1 MWPRPDTPTL
11 DGMNYRLLRIGA
23 VAAVAGAAAQLVA
36 WTLEPELSSDPAQA
50 VGVVAGSDLWT
61 GGRLLD
67 LIGVFL
73 TVVALTVVGR
83 TLGAGAAREWA
94 RVGHPLLVL
103 MGALGASGIAVGAIM
118 KDLASSWRDAAP
130 GATQAYLATFD
141 AAGKAN
147 EALIW
152 CALLALGLYLATL
165 AVGILT
171 GRVYARW
178 IGWAAAASAVSLLAG
193 DLLELVVDLSFVLVL
208 AGFALFLVTQI
219 ALGVSMWRR
228 ATTPAA
234 TGVTRAPTVHLAP
247 EGSRR

>member
-1 MWPRPDTPTL
+1 MRPGRTRRSL
-11 DGMNYRLLRIGA
+11 NAMNNGLLRIA
-23 VAAVAGAAAQLVA
+23 AAAAVAGAAAQLVA
-36 WTLEPELSSDPAQA
+36 WMLEPELSSDPAQA
-50 VGVVAGSDLWT
+50 VRVVAGNDLWT
-61 GGRLLD
+61 GDRLLN

-73 TVVALTVVGR
+73 TVGALTIVGR
-83 TLGAGAAREWA
+83 TLGAAASEWA
-94 RVGHPLLVL
+94 RFGQPLLVL

-118 KDLASSWRDAAP
+118 KDLASAWGDAGP
-130 GATQAYLATFD
+130 DATPAYLATFD

-165 AVGILT
+165 AVGLLT

-178 IGWAAAASAVSLLAG
+178 ISWAAAASAVMLVAG
-193 DLLELVVDLSFVLVL
+193 DLLELVFDLAFVLVL

-228 ATTPAA
+228 VTTPVA
-234 TGVTRAPTVHLAP
+234 TGVTRAPTAHLAP

>member
-1 MWPRPDTPTL
+1 MRPVRTEPTL
-11 DGMNYRLLRIGA
+11 DGMNDRLIRIGA

-36 WTLEPELSSDPAQA
+36 WTLEPELSSDPAEA
-50 VGVVAGSDLWT
+50 IRVVAGNDSWT

-73 TVVALTVVGR
+73 TVGALTVVGR

-94 RVGHPLLVL
+94 RVGQPLLVL

-118 KDLASSWRDAAP
+118 KDLATAWGDAGP
-130 GATQAYLATFD
+130 EATHAYLATFD
-141 AAGKAN
+141 AVGKAN

-171 GRVYARW
+171 GHVHARW
-178 IGWAAAASAVSLLAG
+178 IGWAAAASAGFLVSG
-193 DLLELVVDLSFVLVL
+193 DLLELVFDLAFVLVL
-208 AGFALFLVTQI
+208 IGFALFLVTQI

-228 ATTPAA
+228 VTTPVA
-234 TGVTRAPTVHLAP
+234 TGVTRAPTVHLTP
-247 EGSRR
+247 EGSR